1 MKQDIR
7 DLFKNED
14 EENLK
19 QLPDNHRAEFLEKL
33 KKPEESKR
41 KTFVWLSIA
50 AVLLIAFTI
59 GFNVFNSDIEE
70 DNTATPIIAQIETIE
85 AEYLANIETEWQ
97 SFIALANDEN
107 LVKRFRKK
115 LDELDEDYK
124 EISIEFK
131 EDSNNIMVIEALVDN
146 LQTRLQIL
154 KDIQKHI
161 KILNQTNEHHENTI

>member
-1 MKQDIR
+1 MKRDIR
-7 DLFKNED
+7 DLFKNDEVED
-14 EENLK
+14 LK
-19 QLPDNHRAEFLEKL
+19 QLPENHRGEFLEKL

-59 GFNVFNSDIEE
+59 GFNVFNSDIKQD
-70 DNTATPIIAQIETIE
+70 DNEPIIAQIETIE

-97 SFIALANDEN
+97 SFIALTEDEK

-115 LDELDEDYK
+115 LDELDADYK

-146 LQTRLQIL
+146 LQTRLKIL

-161 KILNQTNEHHENTI
+161 KILNQNNEQHENTI

>member
-1 MKQDIR
+1 MKRDIR
-7 DLFKNED
+7 DLFKNDEVED
-14 EENLK
+14 LK
-19 QLPDNHRAEFLEKL
+19 QLPENHRGEFLEKF

-59 GFNVFNSDIEE
+59 GFNVFNSDIKQD
-70 DNTATPIIAQIETIE
+70 DNEPIIAQIETIE

-97 SFIALANDEN
+97 SFIALTEDEK

-115 LDELDEDYK
+115 LDELDADYK

-131 EDSNNIMVIEALVDN
+131 EDSNNIMVIESLVDN
-146 LQTRLQIL
+146 LQTRLKIL

-161 KILNQTNEHHENTI
+161 KILNQNNEQHENII